1 MLESARMSFWD
12 IIWFIIISFAFIAY
26 LMILFNIIVDLFRDH
41 EVSGVAKAIWMI
53 ALIFFPFLTAI
64 IYLIARGSKMAQ
76 RQTSDMQ
83 QVRESQEAY
92 IKSVAGSG
100 SSSPANEIA
109 QAKELLD
116 SGAISQ
122 QEFDAIKAKVL
133 AS

>member
-1 MLESARMSFWD
+1 MSFWD

-64 IYLIARGSKMAQ
+64 IYLIARGSKMAR

-83 QVRESQEAY
+83 QVRDSQEAY
-92 IKSVAGSG
+92 IKSVAGSA
-100 SSSPANEIA
+100 SSSPTNEIA